1 MKTMKTTEFTGLRN
15 VENVTKGLQ
24 QLLADLQVYYTNL
37 RGFHWNIKGR
47 EFFLLHEKFEGKW
60 MRLPKGS

>member
-1 MKTMKTTEFTGLRN
+1 MKTTEFTGLRN

-37 RGFHWNIKGR
+37 PSPRKIR
-47 EFFLLHEKFEGKW
+47 
-60 MRLPKGS
+60 RDVQRCCR